1 MKVRLKIYR
10 CAPPPCYLQFEDP
23 VEGLQLL
30 REKLELEMM
39 DACDW
44 ATQPAEEALKQAA
57 AQVCMCVCVGGWGRE
72 KGGGGAAGGG
82 PGTRWWVGGGGGV
95 RGKW

>member
-1 MKVRLKIYR
+1 MRLKIYR

-72 KGGGGAAGGG
+72 KGGGGLQEGGRGRGGG
-82 PGTRWWVGGGGGV
+82 WVGGGV